1 MHENTHSQLLAGA
14 TDQEKPVKWS
24 AVFSIVSV
32 KEEGAPSMS
41 SKRNAATTPG
51 GSHILSMLLFC
62 LGLYSMA
69 LGEAVQRVLPFW
81 PGIAQTDA
89 FYYPFVALVFV
100 FLASLLILASLLA
113 LRVNVLLV
121 SGVFLLSLLPLGIS
135 LLPFRKTG
143 FPTTISL
150 WTTNWFLIYGGV
162 VVALSLILLVRVKGV
177 WPVLWRTVL
186 LTAAGAA
193 IAIAILLGRGPADW
207 KPSTPLPIFSL
218 LSLLVGGGLIFT
230 VIFWLTST
238 GRKPGQTG

>member
-1 MHENTHSQLLAGA
+1 
-14 TDQEKPVKWS
+14 
-24 AVFSIVSV
+24 
-32 KEEGAPSMS
+32 MS

-51 GSHILSMLLFC
+51 GSHVLSMLLFC
-62 LGLYSMA
+62 LGLYGMT

-81 PGIAQTDA
+81 PGIEQTDA
-89 FYYPFVALVFV
+89 YYYPFLALVFV
-100 FLASLLILASLLA
+100 LFASLLILASLLTMS
-113 LRVNVLLV
+113 VHFLLV

-135 LLPFRKTG
+135 LFPFLQRG
-143 FPTTISL
+143 FPTDLSL

-162 VVALSLILLVRVKGV
+162 VVVLSLILLVRVKGI

-218 LSLLVGGGLIFT
+218 ISLLVGGVLIFT
-230 VIFWLTST
+230 VILWLTST
-238 GRKPGQTG
+238 GRKSGQTG